1 MNRLQYE
8 TSPYLLQH
16 AGNPVDWYPWC
27 DEAFERARKEDKPVL
42 VSIGYAACHWC
53 HVMEHESFEDSE
65 VAAYMNE
72 HFINIKVD
80 REERPDVDHMYMDAL
95 QAMTSQGGWPLNMFV
110 TPERKPFYG
119 GTYYP
124 PKRVYQRPSWMEVL
138 EAVRLTWEQNRD
150 AVTAQSEQLIQ
161 HLQHINLQETGY
173 GHLPFGRDDF
183 EQIANNML
191 VQADEQWGGFG
202 MAPKFP
208 QTMSLQFL
216 LHYYY
221 ATNNDKA
228 LAHVALS
235 INKMLSGGIYDQL
248 GGGLARYS
256 TDAEWLVPH
265 FEKMLYDN
273 ALLLTL
279 LADAYAI
286 APKERY
292 ASAMRQTIEF
302 CIRELSINKSGV
314 GFYASLDADSE
325 GEEGKFYVWTYEE
338 VMHLLPDMDEQLKQ
352 YWDIRPE
359 GNWEGKII
367 LNTSH
372 IDEDWLQAAEQSDKQ
387 FYQKLNHARDVLMA
401 ARARRPRPQT
411 DNKVLLSWNALMTVA
426 LLQCGRVLNEESYL
440 RLGAAN
446 LRFLLDTYR
455 MQGEWYRNFSQG
467 KLSVPATLEDYAY
480 LIKALFAGAEV
491 LRKYE
496 YALIAKDMMAFVHQH
511 FSDADARFYYFTHA
525 AQSEILVRKV
535 ETYDG
540 ALPSVNAVMAHNNLL
555 LSLWFEDQH
564 ALARCQG
571 MLQSINSVA
580 HRYPSSFG
588 HWCYVLLNMV
598 TQKTLVVKG
607 AELEFS
613 GYWPQILITY
623 AVENKE
629 IGIPLIDNVLQVAE
643 NHYQYCSQNTCYPPI
658 KEKEK
663 LFLKIKLDKMLE

>member
-53 HVMEHESFEDSE
+53 HVMEHESFEDAE

-183 EQIANNML
+183 ELIANNML

-273 ALLLTL
+273 ALFIILLS
-279 LADAYAI
+279 DAYRYSREKIWEAAI
-286 APKERY
+286 HKTIHFLQTEMKDPQGGYY
-292 ASAMRQTIEF
+292 AAM
-302 CIRELSINKSGV
+302 
-314 GFYASLDADSE
+314 DADSE
-325 GEEGKFYVWTYEE
+325 NEEGKFYVWEKSEIDKILGDDASLFTSYYQVSE
-338 VMHLLPDMDEQLKQ
+338 K
-352 YWDIRPE
+352 
-359 GNWEGKII
+359 GNWEGKNI
-367 LNTSH
+367 LH
-372 IDEDWLQAAEQSDKQ
+372 IKQDAGYWAEQ
-387 FYQKLNHARDVLMA
+387 F
-401 ARARRPRPQT
+401 
-411 DNKVLLSWNALMTVA
+411 
-426 LLQCGRVLNEESYL
+426 
-440 RLGAAN
+440 
-446 LRFLLDTYR
+446 
-455 MQGEWYRNFSQG
+455 
-467 KLSVPATLEDYAY
+467 
-480 LIKALFAGAEV
+480 
-491 LRKYE
+491 
-496 YALIAKDMMAFVHQH
+496 
-511 FSDADARFYYFTHA
+511 
-525 AQSEILVRKV
+525 
-535 ETYDG
+535 
-540 ALPSVNAVMAHNNLL
+540 
-555 LSLWFEDQH
+555 
-564 ALARCQG
+564 G
-571 MLQSINSVA
+571 M
-580 HRYPSSFG
+580 
-588 HWCYVLLNMV
+588 
-598 TQKTLVVKG
+598 
-607 AELEFS
+607 
-613 GYWPQILITY
+613 
-623 AVENKE
+623 
-629 IGIPLIDNVLQVAE
+629 
-643 NHYQYCSQNTCYPPI
+643 
-658 KEKEK
+658 
-663 LFLKIKLDKMLE
+663 